1 MQVIS
6 ATRERMSQIV
16 AGLDV
21 IDTHDHLRFVGD
33 LGLPMTVTAL
43 FRNTYVARCLRVADG
58 SANGIGTRSEWVLG
72 DDLETALEVARKVRL
87 TSYFR
92 WLMRGL
98 AELYDLPGP
107 TFDAAAYERLSVGL
121 TQNYQDASWIPS
133 VLDRA
138 RIQAV
143 IWDPFWKPGT
153 WDGPDPRLIPS
164 FRITSSVAAFHPDA
178 SDYEGCNLIRDW
190 ADALQI
196 SVNGL
201 GDLESLIE
209 RVLGLNL
216 DAGARSIKSAVA
228 YERPLRVGPPR
239 RQQAAALF
247 GKSPQRITED
257 ERLVFGDYV
266 IHVFMDLARQHNL
279 VVQVHTGL
287 ARLADSNPMEML
299 PLIEAYPEVT
309 FDLFHGGYPWIHEV
323 GAIAQNYPNVRLNLA
338 WLPQLSTEAA
348 VVALKEWLQVTPQQ
362 NRISWG
368 ADCWTVEE
376 MYGAQLAARY
386 VVGRAL
392 AELLDEGYLDP
403 EGAVIAAK
411 SVLSGAGGAIYG
423 VGTGL
428 GAG

>member
-58 SANGIGTRSEWVLG
+58 SANGIGTRSELVLG

-153 WDGPDPRLIPS
+153 WDGPDHSASPHQSLPS
-164 FRITSSVAAFHPDA
+164 IRTRATTRAA
-178 SDYEGCNLIRDW
+178 
-190 ADALQI
+190 
-196 SVNGL
+196 
-201 GDLESLIE
+201 
-209 RVLGLNL
+209 
-216 DAGARSIKSAVA
+216 
-228 YERPLRVGPPR
+228 
-239 RQQAAALF
+239 
-247 GKSPQRITED
+247 T
-257 ERLVFGDYV
+257 
-266 IHVFMDLARQHNL
+266 
-279 VVQVHTGL
+279 
-287 ARLADSNPMEML
+287 
-299 PLIEAYPEVT
+299 
-309 FDLFHGGYPWIHEV
+309 
-323 GAIAQNYPNVRLNLA
+323 
-338 WLPQLSTEAA
+338 
-348 VVALKEWLQVTPQQ
+348 
-362 NRISWG
+362 
-368 ADCWTVEE
+368 
-376 MYGAQLAARY
+376 
-386 VVGRAL
+386 
-392 AELLDEGYLDP
+392 
-403 EGAVIAAK
+403 
-411 SVLSGAGGAIYG
+411 
-423 VGTGL
+423 
-428 GAG
+428 